1 MELVATRRLP
11 VDVLDGALG
20 MLPAWFGK
28 LHPRFRTPINALL
41 FIGGLSVLAPFL
53 GEAMLGWLVDSGS
66 PSIVVAYLLV
76 SIVFLILRRRE
87 PQMDRPLR
95 VGGRGKAGLVIGG
108 AAVVLCVGLLSLYLP
123 GMPAF
128 LDPQP
133 WILFGAWWLLG
144 VVFLLRI
151 PAGIEPGEDAEHR
164 LLDAIN
170 RRPDKR

>member
-1 MELVATRRLP
+1 
-11 VDVLDGALG
+11 
-20 MLPAWFGK
+20 
-28 LHPRFRTPINALL
+28 
-41 FIGGLSVLAPFL
+41 
-53 GEAMLGWLVDSGS
+53 
-66 PSIVVAYLLV
+66 
-76 SIVFLILRRRE
+76 
-87 PQMDRPLR
+87 MDRPLR

-151 PAGIEPGEDAEHR
+151 PAGGIEPGEDAEHR